1 MVNIHYNKYK
11 NRKVQ
16 IDRYVFDSVK
26 EGKRYRELALL
37 EQAGEIS
44 DLELQPKF
52 LLQESF
58 RKNGKTYRSISY
70 IADFMYKQNGKT
82 IVEDVKGI
90 KTDVFKLKLKLFEYK
105 YPELEI
111 KIIWKDVVIVVNIPS
126 ATRSLIQVM
135 YAKNGFQK
143 NVKIA

>member
-58 RKNGKTYRSISY
+58 RKNGKTYRKIEY
-70 IADFMYKQNGKT
+70 RADFMYKQDGKV
-82 IVEDVKGI
+82 IVEDVKGM

-143 NVKIA
+143 NVKTA